1 VRTLKLSKKDMVRY
15 IVFCIGLAIAIGS
28 LGSSVVILW
37 FNINGIPVLV
47 VESNLLVV
55 ILEIIGIVFSGI
67 TIFVA
72 SEIYYKYLKLN
83 RMIYK
88 EDMRE

>member
-1 VRTLKLSKKDMVRY
+1 MVRY